1 MSDTHA
7 HCILDGELIKVFDDV
22 AKHALM
28 AEKAPILDSVQTE
41 KGRASTLP
49 AQKGEE
55 TLVII
60 FEVEDSPENLPQ
72 SLQDL
77 VYGEKYGTGQTMA
90 SANEGMH
97 VENGNNFFTHFIW
110 WCVLCHC
117 CTSTVKESL
126 GKRVV
131 HNISI
136 ETHLPRLG
144 KWLPSYAGWYLR
156 SSKNYLLPPFPLC
169 WIHRIWQWGEDVR
182 YSHS

>member
-1 MSDTHA
+1 
-7 HCILDGELIKVFDDV
+7 LDGELIKVFDDV

-90 SANEGMH
+90 SANE
-97 VENGNNFFTHFIW
+97 
-110 WCVLCHC
+110 
-117 CTSTVKESL
+117 VKESL